1 MASYRKHI
9 VTLLLLTFV
18 SQAIASVNIGCQD
31 QSMAMESD
39 KQTINHAAMDH
50 EMMDH
55 SQHEMMD
62 HSQHTTSPSSSAF
75 IQATDDCCSDCEC
88 SLGSCTSS
96 ALAFNSEYS
105 FLSSIYTLSASYGKS
120 LANQVR
126 ITPFRPPIFR

>member
-1 MASYRKHI
+1 MKMTNYRKHI

-31 QSMAMESD
+31 QSMESD
-39 KQTINHAAMDH
+39 KQIMNHAAMDF
-50 EMMDH
+50 ETMDH

-96 ALAFNSEYS
+96 VLAFNSEYS

-126 ITPFRPPIFR
+126 ITPYRPPISR